1 MMRGAAALTGT
12 GNLVIKYIES
22 LQGTRKG
29 ARDVLL
35 DAYNTR
41 SLILVLDGLVRAP
54 LFNNAVFSG
63 EKCHWPT
70 LIRFHNPTPPYPHTG

>member
-1 MMRGAAALTGT
+1 MFLSAQELARMMRGAAALTGT

-22 LQGTRKG
+22 LEGTRKG

-54 LFNNAVFSG
+54 LFTMRCLVAKSD
-63 EKCHWPT
+63 
-70 LIRFHNPTPPYPHTG
+70 TGQL